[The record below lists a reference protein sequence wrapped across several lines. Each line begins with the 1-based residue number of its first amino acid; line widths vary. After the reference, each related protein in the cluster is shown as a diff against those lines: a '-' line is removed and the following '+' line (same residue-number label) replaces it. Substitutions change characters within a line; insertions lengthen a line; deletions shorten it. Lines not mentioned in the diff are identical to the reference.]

1 VLALRLLLLVVL
13 ARVMRTVC
21 AKVVVNVDLVV
32 HVFVMIKPC
41 SSQFYLLHHF
51 VSPSD
56 NAESTQFISKLT
68 NNDFT
73 QLIGYDQF
81 MMNHT
86 YLTSQS

>member
-1 VLALRLLLLVVL
+1 MPCRDMASPQSSFHKGVAPY
-13 ARVMRTVC
+13 
-21 AKVVVNVDLVV
+21 VNVDLVV

-56 NAESTQFISKLT
+56 NAESTEFISKLT
-68 NNDFT
+68 SNDFI

-86 YLTSQS
+86 YQTS